1 MLRCTINMA
10 TSAISAHLS
19 SWNPKYRKAS
29 NFLLYQGIVLPATL
43 SRGVV
48 NRVSRLPRSVQGG
61 CIFSF
66 VVGISYLTRYGSEKN
81 WRRSLR
87 SLAVSGS
94 AGATVSFLF
103 TMFSIGWCLWILG
116 REGA

>member
-1 MLRCTINMA
+1 MLPCTRNMP

-48 NRVSRLPRSVQGG
+48 NRVSRLPRSVQGRYT
-61 CIFSF
+61 FSF
-66 VVGISYLTRYGSEKN
+66 VVGISYLTRYGSKKN
-81 WRRSLR
+81 
-87 SLAVSGS
+87 
-94 AGATVSFLF
+94 
-103 TMFSIGWCLWILG
+103 
-116 REGA
+116 